1 MENESMKNDIFK
13 KREDEILEEYLAR
26 IYRSKIELG
35 LTNKEIANMINEELG
50 TNYGESTLRC
60 KADLVN

>member
-1 MENESMKNDIFK
+1 MENNYMKSDIFK

-35 LTNKEIANMINEELG
+35 LTNKEIANKINEELG
-50 TNYGESTLRC
+50 THYGQST
-60 KADLVN
+60 